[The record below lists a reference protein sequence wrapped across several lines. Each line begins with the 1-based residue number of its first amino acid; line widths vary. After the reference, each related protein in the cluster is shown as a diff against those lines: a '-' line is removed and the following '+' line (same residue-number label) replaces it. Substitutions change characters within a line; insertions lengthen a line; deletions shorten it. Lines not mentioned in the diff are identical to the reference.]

1 LCSQNRRRG
10 LNLLTCPNDNNSQPI
25 KIERDKT
32 LETPKFKLSDILYGL
47 VVPLILVLLIFV
59 LAVYVNPGGSYHLLG
74 IDGLGGT
81 IAIIFTQGFSKMIVL
96 GIPLILGLIWNK
108 WAGGAAGFIMG
119 GAYYLAY
126 SGYATASYA
135 AYGVF
140 DYNFFGDMSFLFYL
154 VNAIMIGYIAG
165 SLSNGSAN
173 FKRMLGAGLTA
184 AITTQVIQTLMDLNY
199 SLKPARDMAVGVWT
213 SDPVY
218 AFVLAFVPSIA
229 LGVIIPILAKVMSWY
244 GLSARKQ

>member
-1 LCSQNRRRG
+1 ME
-10 LNLLTCPNDNNSQPI
+10 P
-25 KIERDKT
+25 E
-32 LETPKFKLSDILYGL
+32 KFKLSDILYGF

-59 LAVYVNPGGSYHLLG
+59 LAVYVNPGGSYAVLG
-74 IDGLGGT
+74 VDGLGGT

-126 SGYATASYA
+126 AGYATASYA

-140 DYNFFGDMSFLFYL
+140 SYNFYGDMSMLFYL
-154 VNAIMIGYIAG
+154 VNAIIIGYMAG
-165 SLSNGSAN
+165 ALNNGSTN
-173 FKRMLGAGLTA
+173 FKRMVGAGLTA
-184 AITTQVIQTLMDLNY
+184 AITTQIIQTFMDLNY
-199 SLKPARDMAVGVWT
+199 SLEPARAMSTGVWT
-213 SDPVY
+213 QDPVY

-244 GLSARKQ
+244 GLSARKQY